1 MTIADLASL
10 FLAVVTTISLLY
22 IARQV
27 RLAQKQAKGQFIL
40 ALDEQFAHSR
50 EITARFASDPK
61 FRPEGKEWPK
71 VWALMSIFER
81 VSIMVED
88 RILDLEIVERLWGFV
103 LIRLIENDAVYER
116 LHATGAEWQDLVSL
130 CHAIAKGPR
139 RKSSH
144 SRDKA
149 FVERLM
155 ALEKDSRRMDNPFE
169 F

>member
-10 FLAVVTTISLLY
+10 ILAVVTAISLLY

-27 RLAQKQAKGQFIL
+27 SVSQKQAKGQFIL
-40 ALDEQFAHSR
+40 ALDEQFAQSR
-50 EITARFASDPK
+50 EITARFASEPQ
-61 FRPEGKEWPK
+61 FRPEGREWTK

-88 RILDLEIVERLWGFV
+88 KILDLEIVERLWGFV
-103 LIRLIENDAVYER
+103 LVRLIENDAVYQR

-144 SRDKA
+144 HRDKA
-149 FVERLM
+149 FVDRLLT
-155 ALEKDSRRMDNPFE
+155 LEKDSRRMENPFE